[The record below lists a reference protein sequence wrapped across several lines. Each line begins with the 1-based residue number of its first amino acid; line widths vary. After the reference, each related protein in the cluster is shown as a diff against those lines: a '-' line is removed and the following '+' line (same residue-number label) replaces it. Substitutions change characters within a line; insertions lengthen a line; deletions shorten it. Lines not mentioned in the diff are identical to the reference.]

1 METAPGK
8 LLKFLLEWVLTVMH
22 EMMPPVH
29 SNPSWGGVWWWFS
42 SISDFALFKCSISSP
57 STEIIQKS
65 ETKHQSERLRKYTLS
80 ISMAILNQFYAG
92 FDRGLLNQK
101 SKIKAAVPVELNES
115 QNNGS
120 QGKGQ
125 SLCIALRAAFLCS
138 K

>member
-22 EMMPPVH
+22 EMMPSVH
-29 SNPSWGGVWWWFS
+29 SNLSWGGFS

-57 STEIIQKS
+57 STEILQKS
-65 ETKHQSERLRKYTLS
+65 ETKHLSERLRKYTLS
-80 ISMAILNQFYAG
+80 ISMVILNQFYAG

-125 SLCIALRAAFLCS
+125 SLCIALGAAFLCS